1 MKKYW
6 LLKKKAPHLIAISD
20 NAIISGSIKKH
31 DKNQLLG
38 NLERGVFP
46 DDIFSIPFSY
56 IKSVE
61 NSNGQKTITVN
72 YGKESTENI
81 ETGDEKLNKEIF
93 NLIRNTLITFDY
105 SKKKPS
111 IYQHA
116 KPQIFAILIVSG
128 LFLWSF
134 YYANEIS
141 KGYEYTMKGSGVGI
155 SGIALG
161 IAQFGKTK
169 VIAAYLCLISIAG
182 FSLYKKLSNRTLIE
196 YLTRN
201 KN

>member
-1 MKKYW
+1 MKRYW
-6 LLKKKAPHLIAISD
+6 LINKKTPYLIAISESE
-20 NAIISGSIKKH
+20 IISGSIKKH

-38 NLERGVFP
+38 NLGKGIFP

-61 NSNGQKTITVN
+61 NSRGKKIITIN

-93 NLIRNTLITFDY
+93 NLIRNTLTKFDY
-105 SKKKPS
+105 SERKPS
-111 IYQHA
+111 MYRHA
-116 KPQIFAILIVSG
+116 KPQFFAILVVTG

-141 KGYEYTMKGSGVGI
+141 KGYEYTIRGSGVGI

-169 VIAAYLCLISIAG
+169 IIAGYLCLVSIAV
-182 FSLYKKLSNRTLIE
+182 FALYKRLKNRTLIE